1 MSVLLECYSVIV
13 KNSKIISDFP
23 GGMNGFKESMP
34 GGHYC
39 TDGEIIRVGFMHPDD
54 TEKYIQF
61 LESLGLVILKD
72 DKAVDICVID
82 AWMGPWMDCEWLA
95 ADEFL
100 PEDYPNKFILYARLV
115 DSKLK
120 SVEKLEDIAVPEIW
134 TIENNEFSDKDFEPS
149 TAKDLEY
156 IGKEGNLEVY
166 FDKKRGKKVYLG
178 RGKL

>member
-23 GGMNGFKESMP
+23 GGMNGFMESMP

-54 TEKYIQF
+54 TKKYIQF

-82 AWMGPWMDCEWLA
+82 AFMGSWMNCEWLDE
-95 ADEFL
+95 DEFF
-100 PEDYPNKFILYARLV
+100 PEDYPNKRILYARLV

-120 SVEKLEDIAVPEIW
+120 SVEKLEDIAVPEVW
-134 TIENNEFSDKDFEPS
+134 TIENNEFTDKDYEPS
-149 TAKDLEY
+149 MPENHEY
-156 IGKEGNLEVY
+156 IGKEGKLEVY

>member
-23 GGMNGFKESMP
+23 GGMNGFMESMP

-82 AWMGPWMDCEWLA
+82 AWAGAWMDCEWLLVG
-95 ADEFL
+95 DFF
-100 PEDYPNKFILYARLV
+100 PEDYPNKRILYARLV
-115 DSKLK
+115 NSKLK
-120 SVEKLEDIAVPEIW
+120 SVKKLEDIAVPEVW
-134 TIENNEFSDKDFEPS
+134 TIKRNIFSDKDFEPS
-149 TAKDLEY
+149 MEEDHEY
-156 IGKEGNLEVY
+156 IGREGNLDVY